1 MRLALYLPHLSRKL
15 PTNSSNEARN
25 TMDISYTLI
34 VALMFITILSFGLAN
49 LLASLAEILNSKN
62 NTKVATVH
70 LNWIVILLI
79 IHFNMAWHAVLIAT
93 YKSWSYDTFLF
104 SVLGPIL
111 AFFTTRI
118 IAPCATVDDK
128 PATLI
133 SNYLDIRQQFFV
145 LFAMIQ
151 AWGIGTDYLF
161 YRGTTGSTVFNIL
174 LIFLAIVMFKTDSY
188 QKHVYGVVVAW
199 SLYITAIVLRSLAII
214 S

>member
-1 MRLALYLPHLSRKL
+1 
-15 PTNSSNEARN
+15 
-25 TMDISYTLI
+25 MDISYTLI
-34 VALMFITILSFGLAN
+34 VALMFITILSFGIAN
-49 LLASLAEILNSKN
+49 LLSSMAEILNHKN
-62 NTKVATVH
+62 DTRVSIVH

-93 YKSWSYDTFLF
+93 NESWSYDTFLF

-111 AFFTTRI
+111 AFFTASI
-118 IAPCATVDDK
+118 IAPCATVDK
-128 PATLI
+128 EPATLV

-161 YRGTTGSTVFNIL
+161 HRGATGSTAFNVL
-174 LIFLAIVMFKTDSY
+174 LIILAIIMFRSNSY

-199 SLYITAIVLRSLAII
+199 GLYITAIVLRSLDII
-214 S
+214 N